1 MGRINVLMLGLARK
15 LSLTLQA
22 SGGSNTPIH
31 AEQLYTDAA
40 LVLDASTHVAAAA
53 TSGLVDLH
61 FAYVV
66 DHAQMWVTSTVL
78 MLGLARKLTLQASGG
93 SNTPSSYTQT
103 QRSR

>member
-1 MGRINVLMLGLARK
+1 MLGLARK

-40 LVLDASTHVAAAA
+40 LVLDASTRVAAAA

-66 DHAQMWVTSTVL
+66 DHAQMCGSHQRAHVGSCEEADL
-78 MLGLARKLTLQASGG
+78 ASLGWI
-93 SNTPSSYTQT
+93 
-103 QRSR
+103 